1 MTTDNDDT
9 DRDVAAV
16 TFETGDD
23 SVVVI
28 IGSGAGGGVLANEL
42 CHKGIDVVTLEAGRR
57 FDLSDIENDA
67 YAMDAKLSW
76 RDKRVCTGTSGI
88 ALSFPD
94 DPFSMCKAVGGSTM
108 HWGGMCPRLR
118 EHEFKTATIYGA
130 IPGAGI
136 ADWPFGLDE
145 LAPYYDRAEDKM
157 GVTGTHG
164 IPRHPPTNNYKVM
177 AAGARRIG
185 YKDVR
190 VNNTAINTKP
200 RDGRNACDQISF
212 CMQGCTSGA
221 KWTTANSE
229 LPKADATGRCELR
242 AECMVLKIEHGAE
255 GQVSGVVY
263 TDEQGR
269 QQFQKARL
277 VCVAGNAIE
286 TARLLLNSESSAF
299 PDGLAN
305 SSGKVG
311 AYYMRHALANVIA
324 EFERPVNM
332 HRGLQVAGLVRD
344 EARHDPERGF
354 AGGFYIVS
362 TTCGLPVYAANLKP
376 KNWGRSYA
384 GWIEA
389 HDHVSMIALLGEDLA
404 MESNRITLH
413 ASEKDRHGLPIP
425 CLHMDD
431 HQNEFAMK
439 NFGFGKMRALF
450 DAMGA
455 RRVMETHAEPA
466 YHHLGVCRMSEKPRD
481 GVVNPWG
488 QSHDIPNLF
497 ISDGSQFPSSGA
509 ANPTLTIVA
518 LAIRQAEY
526 IAEQMRANE
535 I

>member
-1 MTTDNDDT
+1 MTTDYDDT

-16 TFETGDD
+16 TYETGDD

-42 CHKGIDVVTLEAGRR
+42 CHKGIDVVILEAGRR
-57 FDLSDIENDA
+57 FDVSEFENDA

-76 RDKRVCTGTSGI
+76 RDKRVFTGSSVI
-88 ALSFPD
+88 AQSIPD
-94 DPFSMCKAVGGSTM
+94 SPLLMCKAVGGSTI
-108 HWGGMCPRLR
+108 HWAALCPRLLDY
-118 EHEFKTATIYGA
+118 EFETATIYGA

-136 ADWPFGLDE
+136 ADWPIGLDD
-145 LAPYYDRAEDKM
+145 LAPYYHRAEDRM

-185 YKDVR
+185 YADVR
-190 VNNTAINTKP
+190 VSDMAINTKP
-200 RDGRNACDQISF
+200 RDGRNACDQIGF
-212 CMQGCTSGA
+212 CTQGCASDA

-229 LPKADATGRCELR
+229 LPKAEATGRCELR
-242 AECMVLKIEHGAE
+242 AKCMALKIEHDAE
-255 GQVSGVVY
+255 GRVNGVVY
-263 TDEQGR
+263 ADERGR
-269 QQFQKARL
+269 HQFQKARL

-299 PDGLAN
+299 PHGLAN
-305 SSGKVG
+305 SSGMVG
-311 AYYMRHALANVIA
+311 AYYMRHVVGSVFA
-324 EFERPVNM
+324 EFDKPVNM
-332 HRGLQVAGLVRD
+332 HRGVQVAGLVCD

-354 AGGFYIVS
+354 AGGFNILAAN
-362 TTCGLPVYAANLKP
+362 CGLPVYAASLKP
-376 KNWGRSYA
+376 RAWGRAYA

-389 HDHVSMIALLGEDLA
+389 HDHLAMMTFCGEDLA
-404 MESNRITLH
+404 MESNRVTLH
-413 ASEKDRHGLPIP
+413 ASEKDQHGLPIP
-425 CLHMDD
+425 CLHIDD
-431 HQNEFAMK
+431 HQNEVAMK
-439 NFGFGKMRALF
+439 NYGFRKLRELY

-455 RRVMETHAEPA
+455 RRAIENHSEVI

-488 QSHDIPNLF
+488 QTHDIPNLF

-526 IAEQMRANE
+526 IAEKMRGNE